1 MAMNLKHKRVLQNSL
16 TTWRTWIIS
25 WHQSWRSYTWTR
37 NLWTATFLS
46 QFFHFFPTTWYRD
59 TSPICSPQCPL
70 DALCEGS
77 SRAEFHDQ
85 KVEPSIS
92 KIVHWKQL
100 NQTSKTLPKLSAS
113 LPSACLW
120 SLWWNVS
127 QIQILLSHPSLQ
139 DTSFHYFILFLDLT
153 RNNGSFAN
161 QVTWVWHQA
170 DVIADLKLPAA
181 HCRGAGGPQFQAAN
195 LGENPNVLHIALDTL
210 SWFQSNSIHFVSFH
224 SLHFVGHVAS
234 QIFFTAYIVSV
245 CSSLAHQTSEERCRT
260 PQHFPRELPKPLEI
274 ANPDTKPSRNRKKAA
289 KPQNL
294 MFFFFHQIWNTE
306 TSNPN
311 PCSFTTQELHR
322 NCLGPE

>member
-77 SRAEFHDQ
+77 SRTEFHDQ

-92 KIVHWKQL
+92 KIVHWEQL
-100 NQTSKTLPKLSAS
+100 NQTSKTLPKLSTP
-113 LPSACLW
+113 LPLCLLLVCEVCDEM
-120 SLWWNVS
+120 SVKFKVF
-127 QIQILLSHPSLQ
+127 LSHPSLQ
-139 DTSFHYFILFLDLT
+139 DASFHPLSWFNTEHRSLAKQVPSDMGVASSGCDRWPQT
-153 RNNGSFAN
+153 PCGS
-161 QVTWVWHQA
+161 
-170 DVIADLKLPAA
+170 LPR
-181 HCRGAGGPQFQAAN
+181 CWGPQFQAAN

-260 PQHFPRELPKPLEI
+260 P
-274 ANPDTKPSRNRKKAA
+274 
-289 KPQNL
+289 
-294 MFFFFHQIWNTE
+294 
-306 TSNPN
+306 
-311 PCSFTTQELHR
+311 
-322 NCLGPE
+322 